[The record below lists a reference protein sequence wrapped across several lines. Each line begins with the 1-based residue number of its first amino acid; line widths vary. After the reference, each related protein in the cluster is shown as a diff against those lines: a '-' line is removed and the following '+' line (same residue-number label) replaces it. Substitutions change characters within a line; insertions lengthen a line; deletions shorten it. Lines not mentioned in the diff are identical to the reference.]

1 MSGPSPSPP
10 QVALH
15 GLCPRC
21 GARTLFDSFVRFAPR
36 CRACQLDFSAFNV
49 GDGPAAFLTLIVG
62 AIITGLA
69 IGIELTWNPPFWLH
83 VLLWVPI
90 TAAAV
95 IGCLRVA
102 KALLL
107 ALEYRNGA
115 REGRI
120 ADDG

>member
-1 MSGPSPSPP
+1 LLSTACARAA
-10 QVALH
+10 VRV
-15 GLCPRC
+15 RC
-21 GARTLFDSFVRFAPR
+21 STASCRFAPR